1 MSRRSEARDI
11 GLWSLVSPVLVLCIW
26 ELAGRLG
33 WTNPVLLPRPSQ
45 IMEALFGL
53 VGSGAVFVPLT
64 HTVGLFVIGYAI
76 ASLLGTGLGIAM
88 ATSRTLYGLLEP
100 LVEILRPIP
109 KPALVPVLFLFLG
122 IGKATM
128 ITLVVL
134 AAVFPVLISTFQ
146 GVRGLDPVLLET
158 ARTFQISRLR
168 TILSIILP
176 ASLPMILAGMRV
188 ALGLGLVLV
197 ILAEML
203 AGENGIGFRILD
215 LERSFQIRDMFAW
228 IVVLVALGGALM
240 KLFDIAERSL
250 VPWQGR
256 S

>member
-1 MSRRSEARDI
+1 MPRSSELDGI
-11 GLWSLVSPVLVLCIW
+11 GYWAGVSPAIVLCIW

-33 WTNPVLLPRPSQ
+33 WTNPILLPNPTQ
-45 IMEALFGL
+45 IMAALAAL
-53 VGSGAVFVPLT
+53 VTSGGSLAPLV
-64 HTVGLFVIGYAI
+64 HTVGLFVVGFTLAAVIGIAI
-76 ASLLGTGLGIAM
+76 GIAM
-88 ATSRTLYGLLEP
+88 ATSRRLYGLLEP

-128 ITLVVL
+128 IALVVL
-134 AAVFPVLISTFQ
+134 AGMFPVLISTYQ

-158 ARTFQISRLR
+158 ARTFQISRSR
-168 TILSIILP
+168 TIVSIILP

-203 AGENGIGFRILD
+203 AAQEGIGFRILD

-228 IVVLVALGGALM
+228 IVVLVLLGAAMM
-240 KLFDIAERSL
+240 KVFDVAERNL
-250 VPWQGR
+250 VPWRGR